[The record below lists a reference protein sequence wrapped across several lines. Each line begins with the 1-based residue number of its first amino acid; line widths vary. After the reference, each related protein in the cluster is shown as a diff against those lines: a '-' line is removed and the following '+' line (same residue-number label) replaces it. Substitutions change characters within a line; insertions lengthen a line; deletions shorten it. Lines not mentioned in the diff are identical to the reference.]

1 MLKLLVVLPCLRE
14 KKKNLMFKVDLCSSF
29 IVFGT
34 HNQVEMVNKSIT
46 FLIFK

>member
-1 MLKLLVVLPCLRE
+1 MLKLPVVLLCLSG
-14 KKKNLMFKVDLCSSF
+14 KKKNLMLKVDLCSSF

-34 HNQVEMVNKSIT
+34 HNQVEMVNKAIT